1 MSVYVRCRAYLR
13 MPSSLGDCLND
24 CIKETANNLLAVF
37 CRIQK
42 ADDSA
47 FWSRFA
53 EYQSRLQS
61 LVGAA
66 LQRVFVDAFNQIYK
80 EKDRLFADYGAIIE
94 MLTDTA
100 TLDTECARLRNE
112 A

>member
-1 MSVYVRCRAYLR
+1 
-13 MPSSLGDCLND
+13 
-24 CIKETANNLLAVF
+24 
-37 CRIQK
+37 
-42 ADDSA
+42 
-47 FWSRFA
+47 
-53 EYQSRLQS
+53 